1 MKVSK
6 FGGTS
11 VANAE
16 QMKKVAK
23 IITSDPERKFV
34 VVSAPGKRSEEDF
47 KVTDMLIQ
55 LGNCYINNEPYEDC
69 NDIVMDR
76 FREIVNELD
85 LPERMLIEIQDK
97 INQVLQMS
105 ATDTMKLNALKA
117 IGEDSSAK
125 LLSEYLKKIGL
136 TANYV
141 NPKDAGIILSSHNG
155 NPKVLPK
162 SYHQLYK
169 LRELDGI
176 LVIPGF
182 FGFTEE
188 GQLVTFSRGGSDI
201 SGSIVAAG
209 VKASLY
215 ENFTDVDSV
224 YAVNPNIVKNPKKI
238 NTLTYKEMREL
249 SYAGFSVFHDEAL
262 RPAFDKKIPV
272 CIKNTNN
279 PDLPGTMIIAEKKQN
294 QKCVVGIA
302 ADTGFSSLYISKYL
316 MNQEVGF
323 GRRLFSILED
333 AGVSFEHAPSGIDD
347 MTIIIR
353 DSKLSKEKEAYIL
366 KRIEAE
372 LEPDTISMERDLAI
386 VMVVGEG
393 LVSTIGIASK
403 ATAAISNANVNIEMI
418 NQGSSEVSMMFG
430 IKAENLNK
438 AVRSLYNAYFEE
450 VETKEKAAAL

>member
-16 QMKKVAK
+16 QMKKVAN

-34 VVSAPGKRSEEDF
+34 VVSAPGKRCEEDF

-55 LGNCYINNEPYEDC
+55 LGNCYINNEPHEDC
-69 NDIVMDR
+69 EEIVMER
-76 FREIVNELD
+76 FREIVKELD
-85 LPERMLIEIQDK
+85 LPERLLEEIHAK
-97 INQVLQMS
+97 IRQVLEMS
-105 ATDTMKLNALKA
+105 SSNTMKLNALKA

-125 LLSEYLKKIGL
+125 LLSEYLKKTGVK
-136 TANYV
+136 AEYV
-141 NPKDAGIILSSHNG
+141 NPNEAGIILSYNKG
-155 NPKVLPK
+155 NTKVLPE
-162 SYHQLYK
+162 SYETLYK
-169 LRELDGI
+169 LRERDGI

-182 FGFTEE
+182 FGFTKD

-224 YAVNPNIVKNPKKI
+224 YAVNPKIVKNPKKI
-238 NTLTYKEMREL
+238 HTLSYKEMREL

-262 RPAFDKKIPV
+262 RPAVEKKIPV

-279 PDLPGTMIIAEKKQN
+279 PDLPGTMIIAEKEQN
-294 QKCVVGIA
+294 QKYVAGIA
-302 ADTGFSSLYISKYL
+302 SDTGFSSLYISKYL

-366 KRIEAE
+366 KRIEDE
-372 LEPDTISMERDLAI
+372 LEPDTIKMERDLAI

-430 IKAENLNK
+430 IKSENLDK
-438 AVRSLYNAYFEE
+438 AVSSLYKAYFEE
-450 VETKEKAAAL
+450 VETKETATVL

>member
-11 VANAE
+11 VANAA
-16 QMKKVAK
+16 QIRKVAN
-23 IITSDPERKFV
+23 IVTSDPERKFI

-55 LGNCYINNEPYEDC
+55 LGNCYINNEPHEDC
-69 NDIVMDR
+69 EEIVMER
-76 FREIVNELD
+76 FREIVKELN
-85 LPERMLIEIQDK
+85 LPEYLLEDIHGK
-97 INQVLQMS
+97 IRQVLQMTS
-105 ATDTMKLNALKA
+105 SNTMKLNALKA

-125 LLSEYLKKIGL
+125 ILSEYLKTIGVK
-136 TANYV
+136 AAYV
-141 NPKDAGIILSSHNG
+141 NPKDAGIIVSYTNG
-155 NPKVLPK
+155 TSKILPD
-162 SYHQLYK
+162 SYNKIFK
-169 LRELDGI
+169 LRNWDGI

-182 FGFTEE
+182 FGYTED

-201 SGSIVAAG
+201 SGSIIAAG

-215 ENFTDVDSV
+215 ENYTDVDSV
-224 YAVNPNIVKNPKKI
+224 YAVNPKFVRNPKKI

-262 RPAFDKKIPV
+262 RPAFKEKIPV

-279 PDLPGTMIIAEKKQN
+279 PDSPGTMIIAEKQPT
-294 QKCVVGIA
+294 QKCVTGIA
-302 ADTGFSSLYISKYL
+302 SDTGFSSLYISKYL

-323 GRRLFSILED
+323 GRKLFGILED

-347 MTIIIR
+347 ITVIIR

-366 KRIEAE
+366 ERIENE
-372 LEPDTISMERDLAI
+372 LDPDTINMERDLAI

-393 LVSTIGIASK
+393 LVSTIGIAAK

-430 IKAENLNK
+430 IKAENLEK
-438 AVRSLYNAYFEE
+438 AVRSLYSAYFEE
-450 VETKEKAAAL
+450 SEVKEKATV

>member
-1 MKVSK
+1 
-6 FGGTS
+6 
-11 VANAE
+11 
-16 QMKKVAK
+16 
-23 IITSDPERKFV
+23 
-34 VVSAPGKRSEEDF
+34 
-47 KVTDMLIQ
+47 MLIQ

-69 NDIVMDR
+69 EEIVMER
-76 FREIVNELD
+76 FREILKELD
-85 LPERMLIEIQDK
+85 LSEDLLGDIKAK
-97 INQVLQMS
+97 INNVLQMTS
-105 ATDTMKLNALKA
+105 STTIKLNALKA

-125 LLSEYLKKIGL
+125 ILSEYLKTIGIK
-136 TANYV
+136 ADYV
-141 NPKDAGIILSSHNG
+141 NPKDAGIIVSNKNG
-155 NPKVLPK
+155 KSKILPE
-162 SYHQLYK
+162 SYDKIYK
-169 LRELDGI
+169 LRDTEGI
-176 LVIPGF
+176 SVIPGF
-182 FGFTEE
+182 FGYTEDD
-188 GQLVTFSRGGSDI
+188 QLVTFSRGGSDI
-201 SGSIVAAG
+201 SGSIIAAG

-272 CIKNTNN
+272 CIKNTNS
-279 PDLPGTMIIAEKKQN
+279 PELPGTMIIAEKKQN
-294 QKCVVGIA
+294 QKCVAGIA
-302 ADTGFSSLYISKYL
+302 SDTGFSSLYISKYL

-323 GRRLFSILED
+323 GRRLFGILED

-347 MTIIIR
+347 ITVIIR

-366 KRIEAE
+366 KRIEEE
-372 LEPDTISMERDLAI
+372 LDPDTINVERDLAI

-430 IKAENLNK
+430 VKSENLDK
-438 AVRSLYNAYFEE
+438 AVRSLYKAYFEE
-450 VETKEKAAAL
+450 VEVKVKTPV

>member
-11 VANAE
+11 VANAA
-16 QMKKVAK
+16 QIKKVAN
-23 IITSDPERKFV
+23 IVTSDPERKFI

-55 LGNCYINNEPYEDC
+55 LGNCYLNNEPFENC
-69 NDIVMDR
+69 EEIVMER
-76 FREIVNELD
+76 FREIVEELN
-85 LPERMLIEIQDK
+85 LPESLLGEINDK
-97 INQVLQMS
+97 IKQVLQMPS
-105 ATDTMKLNALKA
+105 SNTRKLNALKA

-125 LLSEYLKKIGL
+125 ILSEYLKTIGIK
-136 TANYV
+136 ASYV
-141 NPKDAGIILSSHNG
+141 NPKDAGIIVSYKNG
-155 NPKVLPK
+155 NSKILPE
-162 SYHQLYK
+162 SYEKIHQL
-169 LRELDGI
+169 RNLDGI

-182 FGFTEE
+182 FGYTED

-201 SGSIVAAG
+201 SGSIIAAG

-224 YAVNPNIVKNPKKI
+224 YAVNPKIVKNPKKI

-272 CIKNTNN
+272 CIKNTNK
-279 PDLPGTMIIAEKKQN
+279 PELPGTMIIAEKKQN
-294 QKCVVGIA
+294 QKCVAGIA
-302 ADTGFSSLYISKYL
+302 SDTGFSSLYISKYL

-323 GRRLFSILED
+323 GRKLFGILED

-366 KRIEAE
+366 KRIEEE
-372 LEPDTISMERDLAI
+372 LDPDTIKMERGLAI

-430 IKAENLNK
+430 IKSENLDK

-450 VETKEKAAAL
+450 VESKEKATV